1 MYSLCRVP
9 APKLVAMA
17 TDVASGLSYLE
28 CMEHAHKDVATRNC
42 LVTEDLC
49 VKIAG
54 KVTKNEI
61 CKERSMMGPVDRRTT
76 WQLLFNGCG
85 HKQVMH

>member
-1 MYSLCRVP
+1 MGTSWRLTSSLPLSYHHSVP
-9 APKLVAMA
+9 VPHLVAMA

-28 CMEHAHKDVATRNC
+28 CMEHVHKDIATRNC

-54 KVTKNEI
+54 E
-61 CKERSMMGPVDRRTT
+61 
-76 WQLLFNGCG
+76 CG
-85 HKQVMH
+85 YPAMLV